1 MTDPEMGLILGVTEK
16 MIYLDRKELG
26 LLKQSGRKKQKD
38 VISMVIEMSA
48 MGKTIVGISELL
60 NLTEEAVKRII
71 RVYATFIEKSD
82 KTITLVIES
91 KINFDKASIQPL

>member
-26 LLKQSGRKKQKD
+26 LLKQPGRKKQKD

-60 NLTEEAVKRII
+60 NITEEAVKRII
-71 RVYATFIEKSD
+71 SIYATFIEKSD
-82 KTITLVIES
+82 KTMTIVIES
-91 KINFDKASIQPL
+91 KINFQ